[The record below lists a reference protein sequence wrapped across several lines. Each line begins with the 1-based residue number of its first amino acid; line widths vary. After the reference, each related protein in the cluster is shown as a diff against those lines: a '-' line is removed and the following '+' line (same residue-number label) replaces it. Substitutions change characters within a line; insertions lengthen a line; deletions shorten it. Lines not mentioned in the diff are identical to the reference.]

1 MFIGPFDRFIFVEL
15 KLTSVAAGT
24 TLNFLDVPQ
33 LNNAKIEAIEAYTAT
48 QVTKTPTQN
57 TVFANAAAPEMLMT
71 FMNNQSDKQ
80 FENMPYYTLIR
91 SNNGGYL
98 MRFPKF
104 RVNITAS
111 YVWIGGT
118 TATANHALGFGIYYS
133 NGK

>member
-15 KLTSVAAGT
+15 KLTTVAAGA
-24 TLNFLDVPQ
+24 TLNFADVPQ
-33 LNNAKIEAIEAYTAT
+33 LNNAKIQAIEAYSDT

-57 TVFANAAAPEMLMT
+57 TVFANAEVPDMLMT
-71 FMNNQSDKQ
+71 FMNRESDKQ

-98 MRFPKF
+98 MRFPNF

-111 YVWIGGT
+111 YVWIG
-118 TATANHALGFGIYYS
+118 ATGATVNHALAFGVYYS